1 MDQGK
6 KDETLGILQQL
17 SKEFNVI
24 VQLFDVLSRT
34 PDVVTPELLKK
45 AKMKMQNICQ
55 KVKQVENNLTA
66 QERQELNEAGNG
78 TLSPVM
84 LLDEVLAEFE
94 EQLDVSL
101 ALSNDEIGL
110 VRMSDEEFVTVIRSL
125 LDNSIQSQVGINRKS
140 CEISLG
146 SDRQH
151 LVIKFKDFARSIP
164 ESDLPGFF
172 DGDQGAG
179 YGMYRLAKRLQNAGG
194 QVKVESGQARCT
206 VFTLKIP
213 YAA

>member
-1 MDQGK
+1 MNQGK
-6 KDETLGILQQL
+6 KDETIGILQQL
-17 SKEFNVI
+17 TKEFNVI

-45 AKMKMQNICQ
+45 AKLKMMNICKQ
-55 KVKQVENNLTA
+55 VKQVESNLT
-66 QERQELNEAGNG
+66 QEEKTSLTVDSSG

-94 EQLDVSL
+94 ERLDVSL

-110 VRMSDEEFVTVIRSL
+110 VNMSDDEFVTIIRAL
-125 LDNSIQSQVGINRKS
+125 LDNSIQSQLGINRKS

-164 ESDLPGFF
+164 ESEIPNFF
-172 DGDQGAG
+172 EGNQGAG
-179 YGMYRLAKRLQNAGG
+179 YGMYRLAKRLQQAGG
-194 QVKVESGQARCT
+194 QVVVESGRTRCT
-206 VFTLKIP
+206 VFTLRIP